1 LKVEEKDKAA
11 NEKLAGMVDIT
22 AKPPLF
28 RKATAS
34 GTIRL
39 KESTIKVISAGQVKK
54 GDVLTTARL
63 AAILAVKDTPRLI
76 PLCHPIPITG
86 LDVNFDLEGA
96 RVRATVTVTSVG
108 KTGVEMEALTGVAVA
123 LLNVWD
129 MVKYLEKDE
138 TGNYPETEIEEI
150 RVLQKRKVRKRIE
163 P

>member
-1 LKVEEKDKAA
+1 VTDEEKM
-11 NEKLAGMVDIT
+11 AGMVDIT
-22 AKPPLF
+22 SKPPLF

>member
-1 LKVEEKDKAA
+1 VRPVTDEEKM
-11 NEKLAGMVDIT
+11 AGMVDIT
-22 AKPPLF
+22 SKPPLF

-150 RVLQKRKVRKRIE
+150 RVLQKKKGA
-163 P
+163 

>member
-1 LKVEEKDKAA
+1 MRLMTGE
-11 NEKLAGMVDIT
+11 EKLAGMVDIT

-39 KESTIKVISAGQVKK
+39 KESTIKAIRAGQVKK
-54 GDVLTTARL
+54 GDVLGTARL

-86 LDVNFDLEGA
+86 LEVNFELERE

-108 KTGVEMEALTGVAVA
+108 RTGVEMEALTGAAVA

-150 RVLQKRKVRKRIE
+150 RVLQKRKGV
-163 P
+163 

>member
-1 LKVEEKDKAA
+1 MTCG
-11 NEKLAGMVDIT
+11 EKLAGMVDIT
-22 AKPPLF
+22 EKPPLF
-28 RKATAS
+28 RQATAS

-39 KESTIKVISAGQVKK
+39 RESTIKAITAGNVKK

-86 LDVNFDLEGA
+86 LDVFFDLEVG
-96 RVRATVTVTSVG
+96 RVRATVTVTSVA
-108 KTGVEMEALTGVAVA
+108 KTGVEMEALTGVSAA

-138 TGNYPETEIEEI
+138 TGNYPETAIEEI
-150 RVLQKRKVRKRIE
+150 RVLQKRKG
-163 P
+163 

>member
-28 RKATAS
+28 RKATAA

-39 KESTIKVISAGQVKK
+39 KESTVKAIRAGQVKK
-54 GDVLTTARL
+54 GDVLGTARL

-76 PLCHPIPITG
+76 PLCHPIPITD
-86 LDVNFDLEGA
+86 LEVNFDLEGE

-108 KTGVEMEALTGVAVA
+108 KTGVEMEALTGAAVA
-123 LLNVWD
+123 LLNIWD

-150 RVLQKRKVRKRIE
+150 RVLQKKKVRKRIE

>member
-1 LKVEEKDKAA
+1 MNCE
-11 NEKLAGMVDIT
+11 EKLAGMVDIT
-22 AKPPLF
+22 EKPLLF

-39 KESTIKVISAGQVKK
+39 RESTIKAITAGQVKK

-86 LDVNFDLEGA
+86 LDVNFELEEE
-96 RVRATVTVTSVG
+96 RVTATVTVTSVG
-108 KTGVEMEALTGVAVA
+108 KTGVEMEALTGVSVA

-138 TGNYPETEIEEI
+138 TGNYPETVIEEI
-150 RVLQKRKVRKRIE
+150 RVLQKRKGE
-163 P
+163 QMC

>member
-1 LKVEEKDKAA
+1 MTEDEKDKADR
-11 NEKLAGMVDIT
+11 EKLAGMVDIT

-39 KESTIKVISAGQVKK
+39 KESTIKAIKAGQVKK

-63 AAILAVKDTPRLI
+63 AAILAVKETPRLI

-86 LDVNFDLEGA
+86 LEVNFNLVAD
-96 RVRATVTVTSVG
+96 RVTATVTVTSVG
-108 KTGVEMEALTGVAVA
+108 KTGVEMEALTGAAVA
-123 LLNVWD
+123 LLNIWD

-150 RVLQKRKVRKRIE
+150 RVLQKKKGG
-163 P
+163 